1 MKIYFI
7 SGLAADRRVFKN
19 ICIPDGFEAVYLDW
33 LPSYKNETLE
43 TYALRMSHSINASE
57 PFVLVGLSFG
67 GMLATEIAKKTSPV
81 KTIIISSIP
90 SAGQLP
96 GYYQFAATLKLYKV
110 VPIGLI
116 KSAVVLKRLFTT
128 ESREDKEILLQ
139 MTKDID
145 PHFIRWALGAIL
157 YWKNSEVPA
166 TVYHIHGERD
176 RLLPLRYTKPSHVIS
191 KAGHLMVVNRAG
203 EISRIM
209 KEILC
214 PN

>member
-19 ICIPDGFEAVYLDW
+19 ICIPEGYEPVYLDW
-33 LPSYKNETLE
+33 LPSHKNETLE
-43 TYALRMSHSINASE
+43 AYALRMSQNIDASE

-67 GMLATEIAKKTSPV
+67 GMLATEIAKRTSPL

-96 GYYQFAATLKLYKV
+96 GYYQLAAALKLYKV

-157 YWKNSEVPA
+157 YWKNNEVPG

-176 RLLPLRYTKPSHVIS
+176 MLLPLRYTRPSYVIR
-191 KAGHLMVVNRAG
+191 KAGHLMVVNKAG
-203 EISRIM
+203 EISRVL
-209 KEILC
+209 KEILSA
-214 PN
+214 N